1 MTTDANAD
9 DGDDDALMAD
19 LRRIAAE
26 VDPVPP
32 GVVDA
37 ARAAIATRHLDH
49 ELAVLVADSAEAG
62 AGLLYES
69 VRGPGAAESRLLTFE
84 GGGVQVDVDLA
95 PSGRG
100 LRLIG
105 QFTGAVAECGVE
117 RGDGGSVEIDVDELG
132 RFVADDVP
140 AGPIRLR
147 YRPEAGPVV
156 RTAWL
161 VP

>member
-1 MTTDANAD
+1 MSDH
-9 DGDDDALMAD
+9 DDDLLMAE

-32 GVVDA
+32 GVIEA

-49 ELAVLVADSAEAG
+49 ELAELIADSADADS
-62 AGLLYES
+62 GLLFES
-69 VRGPGAAESRLLTFE
+69 VRGPGMAESRLLTFD

-95 PSGRG
+95 PMGPG
-100 LRLIG
+100 LRVIG
-105 QFTGAVAECGVE
+105 QFTGAVTECAVE
-117 RGDGGSVEIDVDELG
+117 RGDGDAVEVAVDELG
-132 RFVADDVP
+132 RFVADGVP
-140 AGPIRLR
+140 PGPIRLR
-147 YRPEAGPVV
+147 YRSEIGQLV

>member
-1 MTTDANAD
+1 MSDR
-9 DGDDDALMAD
+9 DDDALMAE
-19 LRRIAAE
+19 LRRVAAE

-32 GVVDA
+32 GVIDA

-49 ELAVLVADSAEAG
+49 ELAELVADSADADS
-62 AGLLYES
+62 GLLFEP
-69 VRGPGAAESRLLTFE
+69 VRGPGMAESRLLTFD

-95 PSGRG
+95 PEGHG
-100 LRLIG
+100 LRVIG
-105 QFTGAVAECGVE
+105 QFTGPVTQCAVE
-117 RGDGGSVEIDVDELG
+117 RGDGSAQDVAVDELG

-140 AGPIRLR
+140 PGPMRLR
-147 YRPEAGPVV
+147 YRSEIGQLV

>member
-1 MTTDANAD
+1 MSDH
-9 DGDDDALMAD
+9 DDDLLMAE

-32 GVVDA
+32 GVIEA

-49 ELAVLVADSAEAG
+49 ELAELIADSADADS
-62 AGLLYES
+62 GLLFES
-69 VRGPGAAESRLLTFE
+69 VRGPGMAESRLLTFD

-95 PSGRG
+95 PMGPG
-100 LRLIG
+100 LRVIG
-105 QFTGAVAECGVE
+105 QFTGAVTECAVE
-117 RGDGGSVEIDVDELG
+117 RGDGGAVEVAVDELG
-132 RFVADDVP
+132 RFVVDGVP
-140 AGPIRLR
+140 PGPIRLR
-147 YRPEAGPVV
+147 YRSEIGQLV